1 MLQLAGFVVSVC
13 FVDLFVILDL
23 FRWSRDPAVRLIA
36 HGKEGPHVF
45 PVPSLLQQVPF
56 CAAFDFG
63 LVGICLVSGS
73 DEQETKFFSF
83 SWQNHAVLLLVVV
96 HLGSWSQR
104 EDVLGQ
110 LVIDHGFLSGLFT
123 PLGCAAYGSNGC
135 AANGNYGCAAN
146 GNYGSR

>member
-1 MLQLAGFVVSVC
+1 M
-13 FVDLFVILDL
+13 
-23 FRWSRDPAVRLIA
+23 FRWSRDLALRLIA

-73 DEQETKFFSF
+73 DEQETKFFTF

-96 HLGSWSQR
+96 HLESWSR
-104 EDVLGQ
+104 GGVFLSSWSLGTGSFQ
-110 LVIDHGFLSGLFT
+110 VFLHHLGVPPTAIGFLSGLFT
-123 PLGCAAYGSNGC
+123 PLGCAA
-135 AANGNYGCAAN
+135 N